1 MNHPNPQTISYLV
14 TAIVVALVLALRI
27 RGMRR
32 ARPLRL
38 ERLWIVPAI
47 YAAVFVVMLW
57 EYPPVDAMTWVWLA
71 AAMAVGA
78 ALGWRRGKLMRISVD
93 PATHALNHQV
103 SPAALLFIV
112 LLIVV
117 RQGLRY
123 ESAALGLNIFKVT
136 GLLTAFAVGLF
147 AATRAE
153 MYVRARRLLDA
164 ARGSAT

>member
-1 MNHPNPQTISYLV
+1 MNHPNPQTITTVV
-14 TAIVVALVLALRI
+14 TAIVIALVLALRI

-32 ARPLRL
+32 ARPLKL

-47 YAAVFVVMLW
+47 YAAVFVVMVW
-57 EYPPVDAMTWVWLA
+57 EYPPIDAMTWLWLA
-71 AAMAVGA
+71 GAMAAGA
-78 ALGWRRGKLMRISVD
+78 ALGWRRGKLMRINVD
-93 PATHALNHQV
+93 PATHALNHQA

-112 LLIVV
+112 LLITV

-123 ESAALGLNIFKVT
+123 EGAALGLNVFKVT

-153 MYVRARRLLDA
+153 MYLRARRLLAA
-164 ARGSAT
+164 ARAG